1 MLSCYIIIQKLQK
14 SDGLDPEN
22 PPKTIE
28 ELDSWSDAM
37 TVKAADG
44 SYNRLGIV
52 PWLDSGNEAFI
63 LPYLFGADP
72 YDKTTGKVD
81 LTSDKML
88 NYMAWIQGYAKKYDP
103 EKINAFTSGLGQMFS
118 PDHPFMTGKVGM
130 TITGNWFSEALK
142 EYAPMCHTKYVQFL
156 SPKVDAQTVQ
166 RLEPMS
172 LRFLQEQTLIK
183 HS

>member
-1 MLSCYIIIQKLQK
+1 
-14 SDGLDPEN
+14 
-22 PPKTIE
+22 
-28 ELDSWSDAM
+28 
-37 TVKAADG
+37 
-44 SYNRLGIV
+44 
-52 PWLDSGNEAFI
+52 
-63 LPYLFGADP
+63 
-72 YDKTTGKVD
+72 
-81 LTSDKML
+81 
-88 NYMAWIQGYAKKYDP
+88 MAWIQGYAKKYDP

-142 EYAPMCHTKYVQFL
+142 EYAPEVPYEVCAV
-156 SPKVDAQTVQ
+156 PVPEGDAQTVQ